1 MQIRTEDLKAVLN
14 GNPILKGVSLQ
25 AGEKQL
31 IGVIGPNGSG
41 KSTLLKC
48 IYRVLQPTG
57 GAVFLDGKPLS
68 EYSFRES
75 ALKIAV
81 VAQHNYYNFDFSV
94 RDVVLM
100 GRSPHKKTLER
111 DNAQDFRIV
120 EEALTKVGMLHFAE
134 RSFSTLSGGEQQR
147 VILARALA
155 QQTPCLILDEPTNH
169 LDIKY
174 QLQLMDLVRGLDRT
188 VITAVHDLNIAAMYC
203 DWLYAVKDGRVVG
216 QGTPQTLLTPEFIRQ
231 VYDPPTA
238 TACCGCCTIPVKSIR
253 RMHYETNRN
262 SCLPPLRGC
271 LHRRGLPASLFPAE
285 GGVCRLREGGF
296 APDCLYA
303 LQRLPDAGSR

>member
-155 QQTPCLILDEPTNH
+155 QQTQCLILDEPTNH

-174 QLQLMDLVRGLDRT
+174 QLQLMDIVRSLRLT
-188 VITAVHDLNIAAMYC
+188 VVSAIHDLNIAAMYC
-203 DWLYAVKDGRVVG
+203 NKLFVLQNGRIIAFGPPKQV
-216 QGTPQTLLTPEFIRQ
+216 LTREFIRQ
-231 VYDPPTA
+231 VYEVEAKLYTDPET
-238 TACCGCCTIPVKSIR
+238 GQ
-253 RMHYETNRN
+253 MHILYE
-262 SCLPPLRGC
+262 S
-271 LHRRGLPASLFPAE
+271 
-285 GGVCRLREGGF
+285 
-296 APDCLYA
+296 
-303 LQRLPDAGSR
+303 AG